1 LQTPLQS
8 LRGKGNKTRKM
19 TTEPLQGAVS
29 LIREGRS
36 FGVVSHVDPDGDSA
50 GSLLAS
56 MLMLKRLGKEA
67 FWLQNQPI
75 PDSYSFLPGYDLAAP
90 SGLDAPRL
98 RPGELDCVVVLD
110 SPSLSRLAWD
120 FRDESVPANAIINID
135 HHKDN
140 ALFGHVNIVD
150 GLASSA
156 SELLF
161 AIIEEFGLAGDVQIA
176 TNIYTGISTDT
187 GSFSYSNTTPQ
198 SLRTAARLVEAGVDV
213 AFVARHLQCDF
224 TLPRLIFLGEVLA
237 SAQSNEDGSIV
248 WMVGTERMRRKVD
261 FWGSTEQFANHA
273 MRIRDAQVA
282 MFFLQDGAGH
292 CKVSIR
298 TRGQLDAGLLAGS
311 FGGGGHERAAGCRV
325 EGDLESIISEMV
337 EAADLRLKEAAGS
350 SGSTVLDQCSKSASR
365 ANWKAEL

>member
-1 LQTPLQS
+1 MNP
-8 LRGKGNKTRKM
+8 
-19 TTEPLQGAVS
+19 EPLQGAVS

-67 FWLQNQPI
+67 VWLQNQPI
-75 PDSYSFLPGYDLAAP
+75 PGSYDFLPGYDLAAP
-90 SGLDAPRL
+90 APSGLDATRL
-98 RPGELDCVVVLD
+98 RPGELDCVIVLD
-110 SPSLSRLAWD
+110 SPCLSRVAWD
-120 FRDESVPANAIINID
+120 FRDESIPANAIINID

-140 ALFGHVNIVD
+140 ALFGHVNVVD

-161 AIIEEFGLAGDVQIA
+161 GVIEEFGLGTDVEIA

-213 AFVARHLQCDF
+213 AYVARHLQCDF
-224 TLPRLIFLGEVLA
+224 TLPRLTFLGKVLA

-248 WMVGTERMRRKVD
+248 WMVGTERMRRNAD

-292 CKVSIR
+292 YKVSIR

-325 EGDLESIISEMV
+325 EGNLESIISDMV
-337 EAADLRLKEAAGS
+337 EAADLGLKEAAGS
-350 SGSTVLDQCSKSASR
+350 SSSAVSD
-365 ANWKAEL
+365 